1 MPNLMIGF
9 LNDITHVSKTAA
21 DITSIARTSIEI
33 QNTIMG
39 GIKTAK
45 GTSKRLKNG
54 ELMRSVKDW
63 FNQKETFGESSS
75 FAEED
80 DDFDAGFNTQL
91 DEDQHS
97 SALSADDMKDI
108 GVGQTREMYRIANET
123 YEAKIHTTAEII
135 NAMDQRSS
143 EILSSLH
150 TTQSHLKHMLTTL
163 DKIIVMQ
170 ESKIAQQERHT
181 SIFDDNGN
189 ISLKRVFDTMMYKFT
204 SSRRSLLKHI
214 MDRTGLTAFDEKGH
228 EIITNMSNS
237 LFSRLINNSVFK
249 KIFGD
254 QSKMHSSA
262 DYSAYIESDYT
273 TDPAI
278 FDGRVRKT
286 IVDIIP
292 GYLKAI
298 THSLTG
304 TVYHISEYGTLTTES
319 PIDQF
324 DKTIDITFHTNI
336 NQRYLNEIV
345 RDTGNADDVDAAIM
359 SKLQSILV
367 SQYIFY
373 VYKNGIK
380 AFDADM
386 LDAGGIKSIH
396 EHVAILFA
404 NQTQQKYS
412 YWIKMLSYI
421 EARMA
426 TDKHYRRSFARAVN
440 AGFNRLDTAAK
451 NVVNSNYVKTTKF
464 TQKMFDQHANDLIGY
479 ELKYAAFEG
488 KTPRQLIRAGLIKE
502 EDLPDKYL
510 QNMDKKIDS
519 LADFHNEIQK
529 SAYDT
534 SGNLLNESLRTK
546 HAYLDAIFERLNIGV
561 NVFVVPWNYKDDIVP
576 NINTQALSI
585 PYPTSTDAIVI
596 DVGVDPNATPSQ
608 KSNPIDAGVKKIV
621 NAVKNNGIAG
631 SIQNAVSN
639 EWNRTKADF
648 NMFKDQALDA
658 FGGKVDEAYL
668 LNDVERLTASDK
680 EQDNRDAVAI
690 KTVMSSLKT
699 STEDGDIN
707 EDIGNLK
714 DAISQ
719 IEDPEAKRRISG
731 ILQKTIEMS
740 KQQKKPKSI
749 LGKAVLFVFGA
760 FKVVVNKV
768 KSTVGKML
776 GKYLKWVTKMFKSSA
791 KNIVTGAKAFK
802 EGLIG
807 NKDGTQKGLIRDTI
821 AWGKQ
826 KASNVWNSRLVTGVR
841 NVGEH
846 AAESL
851 KTLGGKAIDKAKD
864 MGSSIA
870 DKSKPILSA
879 LGEAV
884 KGAVSKVGSTAM
896 SIKDSASD
904 KFDKLKDKFA
914 QTSFGSGFMSA
925 FDDKD
930 GKPEITSTSL
940 FDKRA
945 ADINDIVQDSATGTF
960 FATLVSSVKEYSESL
975 TDYFDLLSDEAEK
988 EEEAKKRIQ
997 EQKKKRAEE
1006 EKKKKEEAERK
1017 KKEEAE
1023 RKKKE
1028 AEEAAKKKASAK
1040 SGIGFDLGKMVGGF
1054 TKILQGIMKS
1064 VGTIIKSMTGLMAI
1078 MEIGDQILKKS
1089 LKPLNKVFFQIYNLL
1104 KPIVKL
1110 VTKILKSVVE
1120 AVVTIVKS
1128 VVNVIQPIFD
1138 VIEPIISSLLE
1149 TLMPILDMITQV
1161 VNILLVPMTAML
1173 KVTVIPILRGIGNML
1188 QMLTGILQVGF
1199 GIVMTALGGWL
1210 MATGMILKWL
1220 THSDSLAETGKQ
1232 LFNTGTSM
1240 VQSGA
1245 KSYVSGIKGQIAL
1258 LKDQAVNIVTLGTK
1272 NAGLDDDEKE
1282 SKPINRK
1289 TTKLHG
1295 SALEGTYGSGDYDTD
1310 DLYELDGPVKDAL
1323 KTLKGTGKKFL
1334 NFFMPED
1341 EDDDITNG
1349 GLKEL
1354 QKLTQRLIG
1363 VFTGEEDDTVSE
1375 RLAKES
1381 GKLTEDQVIYS
1392 ASDLTDEEKTLI
1404 EQIAYE
1410 NFRKDHPQRETETN
1424 EDYRKR
1430 YESSYKQKYV
1440 NAATAKYLHEKNEK
1454 ALAGEDDGAMSII
1467 NSTTG
1472 DDGMISKFSSGMES
1486 VDNSVQAGQFGDVI
1500 SDYVSSLTENGSSS
1514 KKRRSGSN
1522 QDAIEFTGQLAKGNI
1537 WDHHKNK
1544 AGVRDFME
1552 TAFGVGLTGAQVATI
1567 ASMGIWEDGGDKLWG
1582 PKSLTA
1588 TTYDI
1593 HGQRAQG
1600 IMNWVDPNVDYG
1612 DTLAEQLQYVQRVYF
1627 SGSSNDSRAKVQKN
1641 SYWDADE
1648 AGFKTATGR
1657 SGFKFTPGK
1666 NYGPPME
1673 SDLVEGSEH
1682 FYRTALVPECIHT
1695 AEGPRKYIGTAAGVY
1710 NWLLDEGYIDAGDYE
1725 EDDDTGGSTNDWI
1738 RTVAMMFE
1746 GYYYNGDKYYD
1757 NVNVHK
1763 FKIRDGRTVSARPDC
1778 SGMLGAA
1785 MTAFGYKLDYPPSSS
1800 HYNVTGHNR
1809 TTDFIKNADGTPT
1822 SDWKWLP
1829 FSKDKLRSG
1838 DITGNEGHASFPIV
1852 NLTDDYPKGFD
1863 AGGST
1868 NIAESAKAARALL
1881 DGDSSIPYRT
1891 AMGAGHFTN
1900 GHGDHA
1906 QYIMRYV
1913 GGRGSNDQDSG
1924 SKSSSRK
1931 KSSVLSGNTMEEKV
1945 YKYLTSKGMS
1955 GIGAA
1960 GMMGCFKY
1968 ESNFQPNN
1976 LENSYQAKWGYPAGE
1991 AGDKQYTADVDS
2003 KRESERQFVTS
2014 RGTGTSGYGI
2024 PQFTASNLKQDLY
2037 NRTVKKGIT
2046 IADTRSQLDSI
2057 LNHLKKNAKVNG
2069 TTLFDKIKQSP
2080 TPTEANKWFL
2090 WRYEAGVAYNS
2101 DASVAA
2107 AYPWMGMKGIND
2119 RHSAAEQY
2127 YDMYGGGMDDTD
2139 VGYVDTGDY
2148 DMSYIESVPDTL
2160 MSQAEQQDYIFAD
2173 LEEADIE
2180 LPTGDGYAI
2189 PTIQTNIPIPTLP
2202 ESFGGFTTQSRP
2214 IVINQFDSEFDL
2226 SQYVNAVLTNE
2237 YNVESSRIKELVDG
2251 IFEELPE
2258 YLEDDD
2264 DDFTEE
2270 DDLFIQQLAS
2280 AFI

>member
-21 DITSIARTSIEI
+21 DITSIVRTSVEI
-33 QNTIMG
+33 QNTVMG
-39 GIKTAK
+39 GIKTVK

-123 YEAKIHTTAEII
+123 YEAKVHTTAEII
-135 NAMDQRSS
+135 NTMDQRSS
-143 EILSSLH
+143 EILSGLH

-163 DKIIVMQ
+163 DKIIGMQ
-170 ESKIAQQERHT
+170 ESKIAQQEKHT

-189 ISLKRVFDTMMYKFT
+189 ISLKRVFDTMMHQFT

-214 MDRTGLTAFDEKGH
+214 MDRTGLTTLDEKGH

-237 LFSRLINNSVFK
+237 FFSRLINNSVFK

-262 DYSAYIESDYT
+262 DYSAYIENDYT
-273 TDPAI
+273 ADPAI

-304 TVYHISEYGTLTTES
+304 TQYHISEYGTLTTEA

-336 NQRYLNEIV
+336 NQRYLNELV
-345 RDTGNADDVDAAIM
+345 LDAGNSEDVDAAIM

-380 AFDADM
+380 AFDADR

-396 EHVAILFA
+396 EHVAILFS
-404 NQTQQKYS
+404 NQTKQKYS

-440 AGFNRLDTAAK
+440 AGFNRLDAAAK
-451 NVVNSNYVKTTKF
+451 NAVNSNYVKTTKF

-479 ELKYAAFEG
+479 ENKYAAFEG
-488 KTPRQLIRAGLIKE
+488 KTPHQLIRAGLIKE

-510 QNMDKKIDS
+510 RNMDKKIDS
-519 LADFHNEIQK
+519 LADFHNEMQK

-534 SGNLLNESLRTK
+534 SGNLLNDSLRTK

-561 NVFVVPWNYKDDIVP
+561 NVFVVPWNYKDDTVP
-576 NINTQALSI
+576 DINIQALAI
-585 PYPTSTDAIVI
+585 PYPTSTDTIVI
-596 DVGVDPNATPSQ
+596 DIGSDPTATPSQ
-608 KSNPIDAGVKKIV
+608 KSNPVDAGVKKIV
-621 NAVKNNGIAG
+621 NAVKSNGIVG
-631 SIQNAVSN
+631 SIQNAATT
-639 EWNRTKADF
+639 EWNKTKDDF
-648 NMFKDQALDA
+648 NMFKDQAIDA

-668 LNDVERLTASDK
+668 LNDVERLSASDK

-690 KTVMSSLKT
+690 KTVMASLKT

-731 ILQKTIEMS
+731 ILEKTIEMS
-740 KQQKKPKSI
+740 NQQKKPKSI

-802 EGLIG
+802 EGLLG

-826 KASNVWNSRLVTGVR
+826 KASNVWNSKLVTGAR
-841 NVGEH
+841 NVGGQV
-846 AAESL
+846 ADSL

-864 MGSSIA
+864 IGSSIA

-884 KGAVSKVGSTAM
+884 KGAASKVGSTAM

-975 TDYFDLLSDEAEK
+975 TDYFDLMSDEEEK

-1006 EKKKKEEAERK
+1006 EKKKKEETERK
-1017 KKEEAE
+1017 KKEEEE

-1078 MEIGDQILKKS
+1078 MEIGEQILKKS
-1089 LKPLNKVFFQIYNLL
+1089 LKPLNKVFYQIYNLL

-1110 VTKILKSVVE
+1110 VTKILKSIVE

-1128 VVNVIQPIFD
+1128 IVNVLQPIFE
-1138 VIEPIISSLLE
+1138 VIEPIIGTLLE

-1161 VNILLVPMTAML
+1161 VNILLVPMTALL
-1173 KVTVIPILRGIGNML
+1173 KVTVIPILRGISNML

-1210 MATGMILKWL
+1210 IATGMILKWL
-1220 THSDSLAETGKQ
+1220 THSDSLVETGKQ

-1240 VQSGA
+1240 VASGA

-1258 LKDQAVNIVTLGTK
+1258 LKDQAVNVLTLGTK
-1272 NAGLDDDEKE
+1272 NAGIDDDEE
-1282 SKPINRK
+1282 SRPINRK

-1323 KTLKGTGKKFL
+1323 KELRGTGKKFI

-1354 QKLTQRLIG
+1354 QNLAKRVIG
-1363 VFTGEEDDTVSE
+1363 IFTGEEDDTVSE
-1375 RLAKES
+1375 RLEKES
-1381 GKLTEDQVIYS
+1381 NKLTEDQ
-1392 ASDLTDEEKTLI
+1392 
-1404 EQIAYE
+1404 
-1410 NFRKDHPQRETETN
+1410 
-1424 EDYRKR
+1424 
-1430 YESSYKQKYV
+1430 
-1440 NAATAKYLHEKNEK
+1440 
-1454 ALAGEDDGAMSII
+1454 
-1467 NSTTG
+1467 
-1472 DDGMISKFSSGMES
+1472 
-1486 VDNSVQAGQFGDVI
+1486 
-1500 SDYVSSLTENGSSS
+1500 
-1514 KKRRSGSN
+1514 
-1522 QDAIEFTGQLAKGNI
+1522 
-1537 WDHHKNK
+1537 
-1544 AGVRDFME
+1544 
-1552 TAFGVGLTGAQVATI
+1552 
-1567 ASMGIWEDGGDKLWG
+1567 
-1582 PKSLTA
+1582 
-1588 TTYDI
+1588 
-1593 HGQRAQG
+1593 
-1600 IMNWVDPNVDYG
+1600 
-1612 DTLAEQLQYVQRVYF
+1612 
-1627 SGSSNDSRAKVQKN
+1627 
-1641 SYWDADE
+1641 
-1648 AGFKTATGR
+1648 
-1657 SGFKFTPGK
+1657 
-1666 NYGPPME
+1666 
-1673 SDLVEGSEH
+1673 
-1682 FYRTALVPECIHT
+1682 
-1695 AEGPRKYIGTAAGVY
+1695 
-1710 NWLLDEGYIDAGDYE
+1710 
-1725 EDDDTGGSTNDWI
+1725 
-1738 RTVAMMFE
+1738 
-1746 GYYYNGDKYYD
+1746 
-1757 NVNVHK
+1757 
-1763 FKIRDGRTVSARPDC
+1763 
-1778 SGMLGAA
+1778 
-1785 MTAFGYKLDYPPSSS
+1785 
-1800 HYNVTGHNR
+1800 
-1809 TTDFIKNADGTPT
+1809 
-1822 SDWKWLP
+1822 
-1829 FSKDKLRSG
+1829 
-1838 DITGNEGHASFPIV
+1838 
-1852 NLTDDYPKGFD
+1852 
-1863 AGGST
+1863 
-1868 NIAESAKAARALL
+1868 
-1881 DGDSSIPYRT
+1881 
-1891 AMGAGHFTN
+1891 
-1900 GHGDHA
+1900 
-1906 QYIMRYV
+1906 
-1913 GGRGSNDQDSG
+1913 
-1924 SKSSSRK
+1924 
-1931 KSSVLSGNTMEEKV
+1931 
-1945 YKYLTSKGMS
+1945 
-1955 GIGAA
+1955 
-1960 GMMGCFKY
+1960 
-1968 ESNFQPNN
+1968 
-1976 LENSYQAKWGYPAGE
+1976 
-1991 AGDKQYTADVDS
+1991 
-2003 KRESERQFVTS
+2003 
-2014 RGTGTSGYGI
+2014 
-2024 PQFTASNLKQDLY
+2024 
-2037 NRTVKKGIT
+2037 
-2046 IADTRSQLDSI
+2046 
-2057 LNHLKKNAKVNG
+2057 
-2069 TTLFDKIKQSP
+2069 
-2080 TPTEANKWFL
+2080 
-2090 WRYEAGVAYNS
+2090 
-2101 DASVAA
+2101 
-2107 AYPWMGMKGIND
+2107 
-2119 RHSAAEQY
+2119 
-2127 YDMYGGGMDDTD
+2127 
-2139 VGYVDTGDY
+2139 
-2148 DMSYIESVPDTL
+2148 
-2160 MSQAEQQDYIFAD
+2160 
-2173 LEEADIE
+2173 
-2180 LPTGDGYAI
+2180 
-2189 PTIQTNIPIPTLP
+2189 
-2202 ESFGGFTTQSRP
+2202 
-2214 IVINQFDSEFDL
+2214 
-2226 SQYVNAVLTNE
+2226 
-2237 YNVESSRIKELVDG
+2237 
-2251 IFEELPE
+2251 
-2258 YLEDDD
+2258 
-2264 DDFTEE
+2264 
-2270 DDLFIQQLAS
+2270 
-2280 AFI
+2280 